1 MATSEV
7 PTSTDGRE
15 RADITPASAY
25 KASQPV
31 WVNRHG
37 WRPGVA
43 LFGSDRA
50 VSVRYRHS
58 GSLGTTVDTVLPID
72 LAPRT
77 KPDPYL
83 DRGGVE
89 VAAPSDR
96 EAITPCDG

>member
-1 MATSEV
+1 MATPEA
-7 PTSTDGRE
+7 PTFVDGRE
-15 RADITPASAY
+15 RTHIAPASEY
-25 KASQPV
+25 KVSQPV

-58 GSLGTTVDTVLPID
+58 GGSGTTVDTVLPID

-77 KPDPYL
+77 KPDLYL
-83 DRGGVE
+83 DGGGV
-89 VAAPSDR
+89 
-96 EAITPCDG
+96 

>member
-1 MATSEV
+1 MTTPEV
-7 PTSTDGRE
+7 STFADGRE
-15 RADITPASAY
+15 RTDITPASAY

-43 LFGSDRA
+43 LFGSDQA
-50 VSVRYRHS
+50 VSVRYCYS
-58 GSLGTTVDTVLPID
+58 GGPGTTVDTVLPID

-83 DRGGVE
+83 DRGGAELV
-89 VAAPSDR
+89 APSDGEVR
-96 EAITPCDG
+96 AACDG